1 MKEIRKIWIGKT
13 IKEDSMSWHVGQ
25 RVRLGRKEGDQ
36 GVIDHIKISED
47 GKGYEVHVKKANLVF
62 PWKYT
67 TMDVTLE
74 YDILF

>member
-1 MKEIRKIWIGKT
+1 MKEIRKIWIGKN

-25 RVRLGRKEGDQ
+25 EVSLGRTGKAR
-36 GVIDHIKISED
+36 VDHIKVAED
-47 GKGYEVHVKKANLVF
+47 GTGFEVHVKKDNLVF

-74 YDILF
+74 YDISFS